1 VSARTLAVVLYSHHV
16 ADLVQDHGGAHSL
29 TYIDQPGPTPVS
41 LSMPTQQPHH
51 RHKVVEPFLEG
62 LLPDRD
68 DTRDAMGR
76 EFGVSGRN
84 PFALLARI
92 GLDCA
97 GAVQFAEPGALTDVL
112 ERRGSLNAV
121 DDKEIGARLR
131 ALRSGASPSW
141 VASRE
146 RWSLAGAQAK
156 LALRRGDDG
165 SWYEA
170 SGSEPTTHIIKPGV
184 IEFEMQ
190 ALNEH
195 VCLGVAARL
204 GLPAAESSYVEFDG
218 EPAIVVT
225 RYDRQFTASGLMRV
239 HQEDLCQASGVS
251 PRDKYES
258 SGGPSAVDVV
268 NLLRRHG
275 HPSEQARN
283 VARFTTYLAY
293 NYLIGASDAHAK
305 NFSVLL
311 IGDSVRLAPLYDVA
325 SGLPYDST
333 TQTGLSSAAMA
344 IDGKRKFGHVEA
356 RHWIAFAAQTRQDG
370 DEVLDTVRRIA
381 TALPDAMSDA
391 LNDPRIA
398 KPATELRQRMLD
410 KVSHLCAVTVGEIER
425 SARNGALRRV
435 PSNRPSIGGA
445 PRQQVKA
452 EHRPLAAPGSQLDDA
467 EASASGPVFALSG
480 PNAFLSDPP
489 FAKTDPATPWLVMRA
504 LARFKMSKPQER
516 LPRAIKSLGDEM
528 PSELLERWRRV
539 LAKSGLTGA
548 LREVVTDGG
557 HSRGPAYVMTQSVDT
572 GLGRDPDAVLRVGVF
587 LPAMSDATLRIL
599 VEVWLPPRG
608 LYPLDLAVTTL
619 GDAAAYAC
627 EDLPA
632 WLTTIVQGIDP
643 RAPVVD
649 AYIQA
654 ATSDVY
660 GTNPVP
666 VGDLLDLAPLGPP
679 GPTPAMG
686 FAGAERLSMGGPREA
701 VARILDGAVWDQG
714 FLDAPEGL
722 FQSYVTPGGVDGKSE
737 RRGPTVY

>member
-1 VSARTLAVVLYSHHV
+1 
-16 ADLVQDHGGAHSL
+16 
-29 TYIDQPGPTPVS
+29 
-41 LSMPTQQPHH
+41 MPIQQPLH

-68 DTRDAMGR
+68 ETRDAMGR

-84 PFALLARI
+84 PFALLAHI

-97 GAVQFAEPGALTDVL
+97 GAVQFAEADALTDVL
-112 ERRGSLNAV
+112 ERRGVLTAV
-121 DDKEIGARLR
+121 DDQEIGARLR
-131 ALRSGASPSW
+131 ALRSGASASW
-141 VASRE
+141 VASGE

-195 VCLGVAARL
+195 VCLGTAARL
-204 GLPAAESSYVEFDG
+204 GLPAADSSYVEFDG
-218 EPAIVVT
+218 QPAIVVT

-283 VARFTTYLAY
+283 VERFTTYLVY
-293 NYLIGASDAHAK
+293 NYLIGAPDAHAK

-325 SGLPYDST
+325 SGLPYDT
-333 TQTGLSSAAMA
+333 TRQSGLNSAAMA
-344 IDGKRKFGHVEA
+344 IDGESRFGHVEA
-356 RHWIAFAAQTRQDG
+356 RHWITFAAQTRQDG
-370 DEVLDTVRRIA
+370 EELLDTVRRIA

-398 KPATELRQRMLD
+398 KPATELRQRMFD
-410 KVSHLCAVTVGEIER
+410 KASHLCAVTVGEIER
-425 SARNGALRRV
+425 SARYRTLRHDR
-435 PSNRPSIGGA
+435 SNRPSTGGA
-445 PRQQVKA
+445 ARQQVKA
-452 EHRPLAAPGSQLDDA
+452 ERRPSASPRRPLGDT

-480 PNAFLSDPP
+480 PDSFLSDPP
-489 FAKTDPATPWLVMRA
+489 YVKTDSETRWLVLRA
-504 LARFKMSKPQER
+504 LARLKTSKPLER
-516 LPRAIKSLGDEM
+516 LPRAVKSLGGEM
-528 PSELLERWRRV
+528 PSGLLERWRV
-539 LAKSGLTGA
+539 GLTESGLTGA
-548 LREVVTDGG
+548 LREVVTDDR
-557 HSRGPAYVMTQSVDT
+557 HSRGPVFVVTQSVDT
-572 GLGRDPDAVLRVGVF
+572 GLDRGPDAVLRVGVF
-587 LPAMSDATLRIL
+587 LPDMRDATVRLL

-608 LYPLDLAVTTL
+608 LHPLDLAVATL

-632 WLTTIVQGIDP
+632 WLTTIVQGTSP
-643 RAPVVD
+643 SAQVVD
-649 AYIQA
+649 VYIQA
-654 ATSDVY
+654 VANDAAY
-660 GTNPVP
+660 GIGLVP
-666 VGDLLDLAPLGPP
+666 VGELLDLAPLGPP

-686 FAGAERLSMGGPREA
+686 FAGAERLGRQGPREA

-722 FQSYVTPGGVDGKSE
+722 FGSYVTPAGQEGSD
-737 RRGPTVY
+737 

>member
-1 VSARTLAVVLYSHHV
+1 MSARTLAVVLYGHHV
-16 ADLVQDHGGAHSL
+16 ADLIQDRGGAHSL
-29 TYIDQPGPTPVS
+29 TYTDRSGSTPVS
-41 LSMPTQQPHH
+41 LSMPIQQPHH

-84 PFALLARI
+84 PFALLAHI

-97 GAVQFAEPGALTDVL
+97 GAVQFAEADALTDVL
-112 ERRGSLNAV
+112 ERRGALSAV
-121 DDKEIGARLR
+121 DDQEIGARLR
-131 ALRSGASPSW
+131 ALRSGASASW

-195 VCLGVAARL
+195 VCLGAAARL

-218 EPAIVVT
+218 QPAIVVT
-225 RYDRQFTASGLMRV
+225 RYDRQFTASGLLRV

-283 VARFTTYLAY
+283 VERFTTYLVY
-293 NYLIGASDAHAK
+293 NYLIGAPDAHAK

-325 SGLPYDST
+325 SGLPYNST
-333 TQTGLSSAAMA
+333 TQTGLNSAAMA

-381 TALPDAMSDA
+381 TELPDAMSDA
-391 LNDPRIA
+391 LSASGIA
-398 KPATELRQRMLD
+398 KSATELRQRMLD

-425 SARNGALRRV
+425 SGRYRDSHDPSARPAVAGAT
-435 PSNRPSIGGA
+435 
-445 PRQQVKA
+445 RQQDRA
-452 EHRPLAAPGSQLDDA
+452 EHRPPVAPKGPLG
-467 EASASGPVFALSG
+467 EVEPSGPVFALSG
-480 PNAFLSDPP
+480 PSAFLSDPP
-489 FAKTDPATPWLVMRA
+489 FAKTDPATPWLVLRA
-504 LARFKMSKPQER
+504 LARFRMSKPQER
-516 LPRAIKSLGDEM
+516 LPRAIKSLRDEM

-587 LPAMSDATLRIL
+587 LPNMSDAALRIL
-599 VEVWLPPRG
+599 VDVWLPPRG
-608 LYPLDLAVTTL
+608 PYPLDLAVTTL

-627 EDLPA
+627 EDLPV
-632 WLTTIVQGIDP
+632 WLMTIVQGIDP
-643 RAPVVD
+643 SAPVVD
-649 AYIQA
+649 VYIQA
-654 ATSDVY
+654 ASSDVY

-686 FAGAERLSMGGPREA
+686 FAGAERLSIWGPREA

-722 FQSYVTPGGVDGKSE
+722 FQSYVTPGGEADNSE
-737 RRGPTVY
+737 RRGPTGH